1 MGYVI
6 PVSEMIKT
14 NSERLS
20 DLPSVTQLINN
31 IKKMNPSLSVSRV
44 YLLSTKPH
52 GHSLQ
57 NQGVL
62 NLLRVLRYP
71 NSCGV
76 FRKTR
81 CGGRKATSG
90 WVARRG
96 LQGKEVL
103 SRAEMH

>member
-44 YLLSTKPH
+44 YLLNHMVTAFKI
-52 GHSLQ
+52 
-57 NQGVL
+57 
-62 NLLRVLRYP
+62 
-71 NSCGV
+71 
-76 FRKTR
+76 
-81 CGGRKATSG
+81 
-90 WVARRG
+90 
-96 LQGKEVL
+96 KEVL
-103 SRAEMH
+103 IC

>member
-14 NSERLS
+14 SSERLS
-20 DLPSVTQLINN
+20 GLPSIIQLINN

-62 NLLRVLRYP
+62 NLPRVLRHT

-90 WVARRG
+90 WGARRG
-96 LQGKEVL
+96 LRGKEVL
-103 SRAEMH
+103 SGAEMH